1 MKTEKQIAQIEQYLS
16 SHLELSDEQIDS
28 FLSAYPDNVVKA
40 WQTGDMQGMVT
51 DTPLA
56 QNYNELTE
64 EAKQFIK
71 EESEKMTKLM
81 PFCKCG
87 KQLNLTGVCGSCPK
101 GNEGYKTKLI
111 CTCGYEEYFKDTFQ
125 EKITQLSGGN

>member
-1 MKTEKQIAQIEQYLS
+1 MNTKPIQQITQ
-16 SHLELSDEQIDS
+16 
-28 FLSAYPDNVVKA
+28 FLSAYPKDVVELGIEA
-40 WQTGDMQGMVT
+40 WRNGEMPVVMEGRVT

-71 EESEKMTKLM
+71 EESEKMQKIM

-87 KQLNLTGVCGSCPK
+87 KQLNLMGVCSGCPK
-101 GNEGYKTKLI
+101 GNEGYKSKFV
-111 CTCGYEEYFKDTFQ
+111 CSCGFEDFFKESVSD
-125 EKITQLSGGN
+125 KITELKGGI